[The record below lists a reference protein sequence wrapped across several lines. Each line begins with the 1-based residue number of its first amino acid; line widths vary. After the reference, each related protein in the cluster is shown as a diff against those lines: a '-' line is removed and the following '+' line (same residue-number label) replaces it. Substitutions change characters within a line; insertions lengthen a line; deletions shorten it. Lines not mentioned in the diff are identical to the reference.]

1 MKTKWTALA
10 LAMMMCMGVLTGC
23 VSVNRDKDKAQV
35 VAQVGDQT
43 LTKEQLYAKMQSYLT
58 AYGADN
64 DVWDEKLDSSM
75 RDYLDEQGVT
85 VAKNWMEVRVAAAIC
100 DRDMPLTEEETKEV
114 DTSYEEILKQAKAQ
128 LGYDASSPESYQGNL
143 EEDLDKLFQSYFG
156 VDNAAAY
163 KEELL
168 LNKKYTKLKESTT
181 KDVKAGDKALEKRY
195 KEDLA
200 KQKSTYEKTPSDFS
214 SAITNESTGD
224 YLLYKPE
231 NYLLVKQILIEY
243 LPADKTAI
251 DKLQEEYTELNT
263 AVSTAQSS
271 LDTNKSGKD
280 TEQKTYDAAKQA
292 YDKAVSKNDTAT
304 AESKKQEMDA
314 SQTKLSAYEES
325 IASAQKELDAKK
337 PLLDAKKAELKD
349 AIATGKANVQAKV
362 DEVMKKAQNGEDFDE
377 LIKQYNTDP
386 GMQGDT
392 VTAKIGYVIA
402 PDDTTYD
409 EDFVAAART
418 LKTKGELAET
428 ATSFGVHIIRLQMDA
443 AAGDLPYEE
452 GGKEVVA
459 SQEDG
464 VAQEEVWTEK
474 MKQWAKEMNGK
485 VYEGRIPFVK

>member
-10 LAMMMCMGVLTGC
+10 LAMIMCMGVLTGC

-128 LGYDASSPESYQGNL
+128 LGYDSSSPESYQGN
-143 EEDLDKLFQSYFG
+143 LDKLFQSYFG

-163 KEELL
+163 KDELL

-214 SAITNESTGD
+214 STITNESTGD

-292 YDKAVSKNDTAT
+292 YDKAVSDNDTAT

-314 SQTKLSAYEES
+314 SQTKLSA
-325 IASAQKELDAKK
+325 
-337 PLLDAKKAELKD
+337 
-349 AIATGKANVQAKV
+349 
-362 DEVMKKAQNGEDFDE
+362 
-377 LIKQYNTDP
+377 
-386 GMQGDT
+386 
-392 VTAKIGYVIA
+392 
-402 PDDTTYD
+402 
-409 EDFVAAART
+409 
-418 LKTKGELAET
+418 
-428 ATSFGVHIIRLQMDA
+428 
-443 AAGDLPYEE
+443 
-452 GGKEVVA
+452 
-459 SQEDG
+459 
-464 VAQEEVWTEK
+464 
-474 MKQWAKEMNGK
+474 
-485 VYEGRIPFVK
+485 

>member
-214 SAITNESTGD
+214 STITNESTGD

-292 YDKAVSKNDTAT
+292 YDKAVSDNDTAT

-314 SQTKLSAYEES
+314 SQTKLSAYTES

-337 PLLDAKKAELKD
+337 PLLDAKKAELKA
-349 AIATGKANVQAKV
+349 AIATGQANVKAKV
-362 DEVMKKAQNGEDFDE
+362 DEVMKKAQNGEDFDA
-377 LIKQYNTDP
+377 LIEQYRS
-386 GMQGDT
+386 GHAGDT

-402 PDDTTYD
+402 PDNTTYD

-418 LKTKGELAET
+418 LKQRGIGRDGHEFWRAYHPLAD
-428 ATSFGVHIIRLQMDA
+428 GC
-443 AAGDLPYEE
+443 
-452 GGKEVVA
+452 GGRRFA
-459 SQEDG
+459 L
-464 VAQEEVWTEK
+464 
-474 MKQWAKEMNGK
+474 
-485 VYEGRIPFVK
+485 